1 LTLGKRNDGVVA
13 FAIGADARRE
23 EECAVAAECK
33 PARKRHDSWRQNA
46 LPSVFQRRRQSHDRA
61 RAAQSDVITPVGP
74 ESTATRVQLRDS
86 SGVPYDFPV
95 PIERQDPI
103 AAAVEEEQFLPL
115 IDDKPARVGN
125 TRVVAEGA
133 ERPAVAI
140 ESKQGSISIAV
151 DTRRACNEERH
162 DNITVSVP
170 PRAAARFSDQ
180 LSKSLRQE
188 SILLKD
194 RHWEGRRL
202 RTGLWRLTANSRK
215 RDLSFLRI
223 VCRPVSSSRQTAYPL
238 SHAPP

>member
-1 LTLGKRNDGVVA
+1 MRSPTLAFSSGCCLADRWEKRDRLPVQPRKSYE
-13 FAIGADARRE
+13 GAKASTTLEIEGHDLVSGDA
-23 EECAVAAECK
+23 A
-33 PARKRHDSWRQNA
+33 WRQNA

-170 PRAAARFSDQ
+170 PRTAPRFSDE
-180 LSKSLRQE
+180 LSKSLRQG

-194 RHWEGRRL
+194 RHWEVGDF
-202 RTGLWRLTANSRK
+202 GP
-215 RDLSFLRI
+215 D
-223 VCRPVSSSRQTAYPL
+223 CRA
-238 SHAPP
+238 